1 MVTKLKAR
9 ILKRINMSK
18 FIRLMISI
26 LVGGLICIGVFY
38 LFDDVFNGV
47 FVDWFTDNY
56 MTEKEIADSYIVYQ
70 PDWYAVKRLLLCLC
84 IVIVVV
90 VICIINAAV
99 YFNNGRKL
107 RKVVNELGDMIHT
120 YMSQEKEASDIFP
133 NEYLPVSARI
143 VEIKAAMRHNEQ
155 VLKDEAVRKNDMI
168 TYLAHDLKTP
178 LTSVIGYLSLL
189 NEATDMPKAQQEKYI
204 HITLDKAYRLEKLIN
219 EFFEITRYNLQ
230 HIELDKEWIDLYYML
245 VQMSDEFYPLLGAHG
260 NNIVLRAD
268 EGLKLYAD
276 AEKLARVFNNILK
289 NAIAY
294 SYENTAIEISAE
306 IAGNEVSIRFTNRGR
321 TIPSKKIDALFE
333 KFFRLDEARSTNTGG
348 AGLGLAIAKDIVT
361 LHGGSITVSSEN
373 EQTCF
378 CVRMPQS

>member
-18 FIRLMISI
+18 FIKLMISI

-56 MTEKEIADSYIVYQ
+56 MTEKELADSYIVYQ

-120 YMSQEKEASDIFP
+120 YMLKEKEASDIFP
-133 NEYLPVSARI
+133 KEYLPVSARI

-178 LTSVIGYLSLL
+178 LTSIIGYLSLL

-204 HITLDKAYRLEKLIN
+204 RITLDKAYRLEKLIN

-260 NNIVLRAD
+260 NSIVLRAD

-294 SYENTAIEISAE
+294 SYENTVIEISAE

>member
-18 FIRLMISI
+18 FIKLMISI

-56 MTEKEIADSYIVYQ
+56 MTEKELADSYIVYQ

-120 YMSQEKEASDIFP
+120 YMLQEKEASDIFP

-178 LTSVIGYLSLL
+178 LTSIIGYLSLL

-204 HITLDKAYRLEKLIN
+204 RITLDKAYRLEKLIN

-230 HIELDKEWIDLYYML
+230 HIELDREWIDLYYML

-373 EQTCF
+373 KQTCF

>member
-18 FIRLMISI
+18 FIKLMISI

-56 MTEKEIADSYIVYQ
+56 MTEKELADSYIVYQ

-120 YMSQEKEASDIFP
+120 YMLQEKEASDIFP
-133 NEYLPVSARI
+133 KEYLPVSARI

-178 LTSVIGYLSLL
+178 LTSIIGYLSLL

-204 HITLDKAYRLEKLIN
+204 RITLDKAYRLEKLIN

-230 HIELDKEWIDLYYML
+230 HIELDREWIDLYYML

-294 SYENTAIEISAE
+294 SYENTEIEISAE
-306 IAGNEVSIRFTNRGR
+306 IAGNEVCIRFTNRGR